1 MDTVT
6 ATDTWTPGGDVYT
19 LWAEP
24 PATRWV
30 ASPGEGTALVAIL
43 HELDDW
49 ERETG
54 RIAGVEVIGF
64 STFERWSA
72 IPNLPIRWRLDGNP
86 SLPLTELLQRRQR
99 QLRQSKVA

>member
-6 ATDTWTPGGDVYT
+6 ATETWTREGDVYT

-24 PATRWV
+24 PAARWV

-43 HELDDW
+43 HELDDA

-54 RIAGVEVIGF
+54 RIAGVEILGF
-64 STFERWSA
+64 ATFDRWSA
-72 IPNLPIRWRLDGNP
+72 IPDLPIRWCLDGGP
-86 SLPLTELLQRRQR
+86 SLPLTELLQGRQR